1 MFMCKDGW
9 VRALGLGGY
18 GINGRNEWRKLIF
31 ISRTYL
37 INGIFICVLFLF
49 LFFVLFR
56 SLVIFDL
63 SNLNLAQ
70 HVYSSPS

>member
-1 MFMCKDGW
+1 MEKT
-9 VRALGLGGY
+9 
-18 GINGRNEWRKLIF
+18 EF
-31 ISRTYL
+31 ISRIYKWNFHL
-37 INGIFICVLFLF
+37 CLFLF

-63 SNLNLAQ
+63 SNLYLAQ

>member
-1 MFMCKDGW
+1 MDGW

-18 GINGRNEWRKLIF
+18 DIHGRNEWRNLNKRIF
-31 ISRTYL
+31 HL
-37 INGIFICVLFLF
+37 CLFLFLF
-49 LFFVLFR
+49 LFFVLFF

-63 SNLNLAQ
+63 SNLYLAQ